1 MKQKKI
7 TGGKRRRG
15 DFKNN
20 KKNEPLVSVITVVLN
35 NQKYLTK
42 SINSVLK
49 QSYKNFELIIID
61 GGSTDGTLEILRKN
75 NNKIDFWISEKD
87 KGLYDAMNKGIRLS
101 RGSIISILN
110 SDDTYYRNAIK
121 IMNL

>member
-35 NQKYLTK
+35 NQKYLT
-42 SINSVLK
+42 
-49 QSYKNFELIIID
+49 
-61 GGSTDGTLEILRKN
+61 
-75 NNKIDFWISEKD
+75 
-87 KGLYDAMNKGIRLS
+87 
-101 RGSIISILN
+101 
-110 SDDTYYRNAIK
+110 
-121 IMNL
+121 NLLTVF